1 MVITVYNGKVIYN
14 FRTDNKN
21 LNFPTQFNLG
31 SMFYK
36 LRCAEIKEVSFK
48 KKCMIF
54 SVHYNAINKSEIL
67 NIHKHLTVK
76 NNV

>member
-21 LNFPTQFNLG
+21 LNCPTQFNLG

-36 LRCAEIKEVSFK
+36 LRCAEIKELSFK

-76 NNV
+76 SNV